1 MKGQAFSVN
10 VPKYD
15 GYRIYCY
22 TPNGGENENSVLNI
36 LDDLDLFDTR
46 EDKEMAIVEEL
57 NEKEI
62 NLLKPSMLNLETN
75 KYTPYSQVLKDLR
88 IV

>member
-1 MKGQAFSVN
+1 MKGQAFLVN

-22 TPNGGENENSVLNI
+22 TPNGGENKNSVLNL

-57 NEKEI
+57 NENEI

-75 KYTPYSQVLKDLR
+75 KYTLYSQVLKDLR